1 MNYVICIAGT
11 SGAGKT
17 TLTRALARRCGNS
30 LIVSFDD
37 YAYAPPSVLPDS
49 LRWVAEGADPAAWEV
64 PNMTADLLELR
75 HGRPI
80 PHPVTKHVTMP
91 TPIIVV
97 EEPFGRSRP
106 ELGRLID
113 FVAVLDTPLEVALA
127 RRLLRE
133 LRCGEKSERG
143 SLSSRHIKFLE
154 EYLERGVRDLYVA
167 VQRLAVKRADVV
179 LDGLLAPDDLADK
192 IISLLPVVPELTKI
206 Q

>member
-1 MNYVICIAGT
+1 
-11 SGAGKT
+11 
-17 TLTRALARRCGNS
+17 
-30 LIVSFDD
+30 
-37 YAYAPPSVLPDS
+37 
-49 LRWVAEGADPAAWEV
+49 
-64 PNMTADLLELR
+64 
-75 HGRPI
+75 
-80 PHPVTKHVTMP
+80 MP

-143 SLSSRHIKFLE
+143 SLPSRHIKFLE

>member
-1 MNYVICIAGT
+1 MA
-11 SGAGKT
+11 
-17 TLTRALARRCGNS
+17 
-30 LIVSFDD
+30 
-37 YAYAPPSVLPDS
+37 
-49 LRWVAEGADPAAWEV
+49 WVAEGANPAAWVV
-64 PNMTADLLELR
+64 PNMTVDLLELR

-80 PHPVTKHVTMP
+80 PHRVTKQVTMP

-143 SLSSRHIKFLE
+143 SHSSRHPRPL
-154 EYLERGVRDLYVA
+154 RR
-167 VQRLAVKRADVV
+167 RATIGGETGGRRSRRTF
-179 LDGLLAPDDLADK
+179 GLG
-192 IISLLPVVPELTKI
+192 
-206 Q
+206 

>member
-1 MNYVICIAGT
+1 
-11 SGAGKT
+11 
-17 TLTRALARRCGNS
+17 
-30 LIVSFDD
+30 
-37 YAYAPPSVLPDS
+37 
-49 LRWVAEGADPAAWEV
+49 
-64 PNMTADLLELR
+64 
-75 HGRPI
+75 
-80 PHPVTKHVTMP
+80 MP

-106 ELGRLID
+106 ELGTLID

-143 SLSSRHIKFLE
+143 NLSSRHIKFLE
-154 EYLERGVRDLYVA
+154 EYLEKGVRDLYVA

-192 IISLLPVVPELTKI
+192 IISLLPLAPALTKLMTFLRHRPGVWRRVNLLRSDNAP
-206 Q
+206 QC